1 MDLTLLDVA
10 IGMVM
15 IYSLLALICSTI
27 NEGISSFFALRA
39 ATLQKGLENLLGP
52 DLAKQLYDHHLVQGL
67 VQKDIVFRGKRK
79 PSYIPTRTFVVT
91 LLDTLNG
98 SFPATTDERR
108 AAIQKLPD
116 AGVKRALLALV
127 DEAQGNL
134 DQAKKNL
141 GVWFDH
147 SMDRVSGWY
156 RRKVQLIILLLGV
169 LVSFGLGVD
178 TTATVKM
185 LWGDSALRGALVE
198 AAQGQVAKQQAAQPV
213 PAAATTTTTT
223 APNFD
228 QVGQKLNE
236 LQTQFTAID
245 IPTYPLKDVCKDWN
259 NVQKTAKT
267 PAPCPRAWYSLLL
280 FWLNRHWLGFIITSA
295 ALSRRP
301 LLVRPAQQAGQHALR
316 GAEADAGGG
325 GDSGAGAGGGGG
337 VGKTGERRSG
347 PRCPWSGLPSEASPP
362 DPLSNSWRGGTLHNL
377 DCP

>member
-15 IYSLLALICSTI
+15 IYSLLSLICSTI

-39 ATLQKGLENLLGP
+39 ATLQKGLENLLGS

-98 SFPATTDERR
+98 SFPATTDEVR

-185 LWGDSALRGALVE
+185 LWGDSALRGALVD
-198 AAQGQVAKQQAAQPV
+198 AAQNQVKSQQPAL
-213 PAAATTTTTT
+213 PAAAGTASTT
-223 APNFD
+223 PNFD
-228 QVGQKLNE
+228 QVGKSLNE
-236 LQTQFTAID
+236 LQTQFTSLD
-245 IPTYPLKDVCKDWN
+245 IPTYPLKDVCKDWD
-259 NVQKTAKT
+259 NVQKTEPK
-267 PAPCPRAWYSLLL
+267 PASCPKAWYSLLF
-280 FWLNRHWLGFIITSA
+280 FWLGRHWLGFIITSA
-295 ALSRRP
+295 ALSLGAP
-301 LLVRPAQQAGQHALR
+301 FWFDLLNKLVSMRSAGQKPAP
-316 GAEADAGGG
+316 EAAMIQAQASGGEG
-325 GDSGAGAGGGGG
+325 
-337 VGKTGERRSG
+337 
-347 PRCPWSGLPSEASPP
+347 
-362 DPLSNSWRGGTLHNL
+362 
-377 DCP
+377 